1 METPFESWIGQ
12 PAIVRIA
19 LKHNT
24 LSVRGTLLKEQAETL
39 LMKAE
44 NGPDLE
50 ISKDTVLAIEEVS
63 VHPIERRHPYLQE
76 SHEMEFAVRLGG
88 TLRDGATTYVRVP
101 QSDCYRER

>member
-50 ISKDTVLAIEEVS
+50 ISKKTVLAIEEVG
-63 VHPIERRHPYLQE
+63 VHPFGRRRPCLPE
-76 SHEMEFAVRLGG
+76 AREMELAL
-88 TLRDGATTYVRVP
+88 
-101 QSDCYRER
+101 